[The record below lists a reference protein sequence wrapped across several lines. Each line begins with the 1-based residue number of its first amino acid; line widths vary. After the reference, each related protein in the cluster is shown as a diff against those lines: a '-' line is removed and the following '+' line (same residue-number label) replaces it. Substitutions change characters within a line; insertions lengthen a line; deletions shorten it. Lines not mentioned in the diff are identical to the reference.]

1 MSSAPK
7 LVEKAARGSAAA
19 WPSHLS
25 AEATAFCCVRPAALA
40 GLEGRSADAGVTMR
54 CTVGS
59 HSPQANEGFSIC
71 CCGARMRADAVRLSN
86 PLEVAKTAARAL
98 RARCKAST
106 KSMPLSKATITASTV
121 ATVR

>member
-25 AEATAFCCVRPAALA
+25 AEATAFCCVRPAAPA
-40 GLEGRSADAGVTMR
+40 GLEGGSADAGVTMG

-59 HSPQANEGFSIC
+59 QSPQANEGFSIC

-86 PLEVAKTAARAL
+86 PLEVAKAAARAV
-98 RARCKAST
+98 RAQCKASA
-106 KSMPLSKATITASTV
+106 KSIPLKRLSPEPA
-121 ATVR
+121 RGN